1 MRIRSIHIE
10 NFGRLKDCDITFDTG
25 LNAVVRENGWGK
37 TSLAAFIR
45 AMFYGLEGERKH
57 DLKTNERLRYQ
68 PWNKG
73 HFGGSMEFEAGG
85 KRYIVT
91 RDFGAKDRNDGFRLQ
106 DAVTLLDSTDYSER
120 LGEELFHI
128 DREAFGRTAFLN
140 HASVLYSGGGS
151 LPGDGEGTEAGA
163 EDLNRYGIADEQMKK
178 YLNENSPT
186 RKTGK
191 LFQKKDEIKGM
202 EQELKRLAPLKERI
216 AGLQE
221 ERAKDEA
228 QLKASEEELTNIRA
242 EQKTLQAF
250 RTEALIERQR
260 EERKAYQEQCL
271 AAVRETEREFG
282 AVIPSEDAIKEAK
295 TGVEKIR
302 SLSDQLEAENGTNP
316 RFFELTDYFGNGVPD
331 AGGLEEQIRVINEI
345 QDITRDEKALQD
357 RLTKERGNE
366 ELLAGQAKDYE
377 VSRWEP
383 LAVWLFIGA
392 SCFLVALCLIMLT
405 VFHVVPKKMNGVAIA
420 GVTVLLAGA
429 VFSVIEAVRVNNAFN
444 KDKKAQAEKLAE
456 CRQSVSELEQQEK
469 DNLALLKEKKSSVK
483 EFLQTCGKSVDEGRE
498 EGILY
503 EMKSRAEEYR
513 SLAEAERERADKH
526 EARVR
531 ERHEAENSL
540 CNKLSEMGAP
550 DEIKGSADTAA
561 ILNWLSEAGGRLIR
575 LANEKKQAE
584 EAEERL
590 VAFVKE
596 HPEKPGQI
604 LFSEEQLAERESDLN
619 AAEAEASARERALRE
634 ALSGRIREIS
644 DAYTDEDSLQD
655 VSERLEALK
664 EELGEAEKEYQI
676 VKKTQEYL
684 SAAKDRF
691 TARFMEPI
699 KTAFDKYYAL
709 LCGREDGGEEFR
721 IDAGLRIER
730 KEEGAF
736 HDAEAQ
742 SDGYADMIGLCI
754 RMAILD
760 VKFTKEKPPVIMDDP
775 LVYLDDAHL
784 TGAKE
789 FLQKIADRYQVI
801 YLTCRGDRA

>member
-1 MRIRSIHIE
+1 MRILNIHIE
-10 NFGRLKDCDITFDTG
+10 NFGRLKDCDITFDRG

-45 AMFYGLEGERKH
+45 AMFYGLEGERKR
-57 DLKTNERLRYQ
+57 DLKENERLRYQ

-73 HFGGSMEFEAGG
+73 HFGGSMKFEAGG
-85 KRYIVT
+85 KCYIVT
-91 RDFGAKDRNDGFRLQ
+91 RDFGAKDRNEGFRLQ

-163 EDLNRYGIADEQMKK
+163 EDLNRYGIADAKMKN

-191 LFQKKDEIKGM
+191 LYQKKEEIREM

-216 AGLQE
+216 TGLQAG
-221 ERAKDEA
+221 RTQDEA
-228 QLKASEEELTNIRA
+228 ELRNAEEELKNIRA
-242 EQKTLQAF
+242 EQKTLAAF

-260 EERKAYQEQCL
+260 EERKAHKEQCL
-271 AAVRETEREFG
+271 AAVLQTEQEFG
-282 AVIPSEDAIKEAK
+282 GVIPSEDAIREAK
-295 TGVEKIR
+295 ADAEKVRSTDSLLREETGP
-302 SLSDQLEAENGTNP
+302 NP
-316 RFFELTDYFGNGVPD
+316 RFLALSEYFENGVPD
-331 AGGLEEQIRVINEI
+331 DGELTEQIQIRNEI
-345 QDITRDEKALQD
+345 QDIERDEKVLRE
-357 RLTKERGNE
+357 RLTKERDREKLLSEQAQDQSRSAVSASMPWPVVAGIFFVAATAMTVGLVFHMFPKKAGNIVTAGIVITFAIALIGLWEAFRKGNAAKAERAMHAKRLEECRMAADELEQQIE
-366 ELLAGQAKDYE
+366 ELLA
-377 VSRWEP
+377 
-383 LAVWLFIGA
+383 
-392 SCFLVALCLIMLT
+392 
-405 VFHVVPKKMNGVAIA
+405 
-420 GVTVLLAGA
+420 
-429 VFSVIEAVRVNNAFN
+429 
-444 KDKKAQAEKLAE
+444 
-456 CRQSVSELEQQEK
+456 
-469 DNLALLKEKKSSVK
+469 VK
-483 EFLQTCGKSVDEGRE
+483 EEKRETVAGFLKAWGKSAGEDGE
-498 EGILY
+498 EALLY

-513 SLAEAERERADKH
+513 SLAALEEERAEKH
-526 EARVR
+526 AKRVR
-531 ERHEAENSL
+531 EKSETEDSL
-540 CNKLSEMGAP
+540 RQKLSAMGAP
-550 DEIKGSADTAA
+550 EELMSLRDVTDV
-561 ILNWLSEAGGRLIR
+561 LNWLSETGGRLIR
-575 LANEKKQAE
+575 LENEKKQAGE
-584 EAEERL
+584 TEERL
-590 VAFVKE
+590 VAFAKE

-604 LFSEEQLAERESDLN
+604 LLSEEQLAERENDLN
-619 AAEAEASARERALRE
+619 AGEAAASERERALRE
-634 ALSGRIREIS
+634 ALSARNRELS
-644 DAYTDEDSLQD
+644 DAYTDEDSLLD
-655 VSERLEALK
+655 VSERLAGEKEAYA
-664 EELGEAEKEYQI
+664 EAEEAYKI

-699 KTAFDKYYAL
+699 KSAFDRYYAL

-760 VKFTKEKPPVIMDDP
+760 VKFTREKPPVIMDDP

-784 TGAKE
+784 SGAKE
-789 FLQKIADRYQVI
+789 FLQKIADSYQVI
-801 YLTCRGDRA
+801 YLTCRGGRA